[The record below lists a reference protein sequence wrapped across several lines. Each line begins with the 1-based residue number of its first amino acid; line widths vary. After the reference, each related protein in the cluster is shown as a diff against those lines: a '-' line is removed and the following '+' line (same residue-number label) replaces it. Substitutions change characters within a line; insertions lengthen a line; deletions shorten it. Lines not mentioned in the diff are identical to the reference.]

1 MLGHVDE
8 TGNRSSAL
16 REETALNSK
25 RIATVV
31 TLVLLSAAGGY
42 QLKAHAQQQY
52 PPACNVVVP
61 VEWGDYKGISAG
73 AGIVFQDKNGTL
85 RIISEIPCSADRSM
99 VGTPRVTVE
108 IHRK

>member
-1 MLGHVDE
+1 M
-8 TGNRSSAL
+8 
-16 REETALNSK
+16 NSK

-85 RIISEIPCSADRSM
+85 RIISEIPCSIDRSM